1 MQRFF
6 KQRLPRQLAAFGL
19 LLALLFTA
27 GLYIPTD
34 QQALAR
40 ETNYFAP
47 LQDGP
52 SRGQLQL
59 NEPDLTRFYI
69 LQDQVLAMNQIH
81 NQTELIKALMRF
93 NREYSNIMAQ
103 VSLAN
108 FAYYTDTAKYEAIY
122 NQWQE
127 LAAEA
132 GQAYE
137 NTWRTMLQ
145 SDNRE
150 MFDSLLPQERIR
162 AMLDTEQTTSEVTEQ
177 LNKINSMVSAYWNAM
192 EADYTV
198 EWRGQTYSFD
208 NVNSLPDE
216 DYMEVY
222 LQLVRNRNQAVA
234 AVLVDAVPACNA
246 YARSQGYANYADYT
260 YALNYGRDYTPTDA
274 RQLYAIVKEKVV
286 PLYLQV
292 QQYAL
297 NNPDFNQQELNAL
310 YDFRNQLVVLNTA
323 ATYMPEISDEYAN
336 ALAYLRLKDLL
347 DINYNEKK
355 LHVAFTTYIPHYN
368 LAMIFNGAQSG
379 TVYDFTSFL
388 HEFGHFAYYMYQQED
403 IAHDVNEFFANGME
417 MLFLN
422 FADDIFGEQY
432 GDTYRINVVQDLLSG
447 IVQGCL
453 FDEFQQKVYQMEQP
467 TVHDINV
474 LYHDLSVQYG
484 SVYAHEDD
492 EAYNWVTTPHTFIQ
506 PFYYISYATSAFSAM
521 ELLIRADNDFEQ
533 AANKYLEMVA
543 NHESYTY
550 RDFFAEAGFADVFN
564 PDELNQLVDK
574 LENYV
579 YREICNIEQIEQ
591 VNQHWAKD
599 DLLYAAGLGLLHCDE
614 QGSLQPNAAINRAE
628 AINILWRRFA
638 NKSMSVEA
646 ANFTDVPAEA
656 WYAEAANW
664 AAAIELI
671 SGVDGNRLAGGE
683 PLTREELITMFYRLK
698 KAQTSNAEPAA
709 IDAMTIQSR
718 LASYADQTQISDW
731 AAEPMAWALAS
742 GLITGNEQNM
752 LQPKNTATRAEMV
765 TLLSKYL
772 DME

>member
-1 MQRFF
+1 MQKFF
-6 KQRLPRQLAAFGL
+6 KQRFPRQFAAFGL

-27 GLYIPTD
+27 GLYIPAN

-59 NEPDLTRFYI
+59 LEPDLTRFYI

-81 NQTELIKALMRF
+81 NQSELIKALMRF
-93 NREYSNIMAQ
+93 NREYSTIMAQ

-108 FAYYTDTAKYEAIY
+108 FAYYTNPAQYTEIY
-122 NQWQE
+122 NHWQE
-127 LAAEA
+127 MAAEA

-137 NTWRTMLQ
+137 NTWRAMLQ

-150 MFDSLLPQERIR
+150 MFDSILPPERIR
-162 AMLDTEQTTSEVTEQ
+162 AMLNNEQAPQEVIEQ
-177 LNKINSMVSAYWNAM
+177 LNAINGMVNAYWSAM
-192 EADYTV
+192 EAEYTA
-198 EWRGQTYSFD
+198 EYQGQTYTFA
-208 NVNSLPDE
+208 NVGELPQE
-216 DYMEVY
+216 AYLEVY
-222 LQLVRNRNQAVA
+222 LQLVRSRNQAVA
-234 AVLVDAVPACNA
+234 AVLVDAVPVCNA
-246 YARSQGYANYADYT
+246 YARSQGFASYADYT
-260 YALNYGRDYTPTDA
+260 YALNYGRDYTPADA
-274 RQLYAIVKEKVV
+274 QQLYAIVKEKIV

-297 NNPDFNQQELNAL
+297 NNPDFDQQELNAQ

-323 ATYMPEISDEYAN
+323 ATYMAEISDEYAN

-347 DINYNEKK
+347 DINYNENK
-355 LHVAFTTYIPHYN
+355 LRVAFTTYIPYYN

-379 TVYDFTSFL
+379 TVYDFSSFL

-432 GDTYRINVVQDLLSG
+432 GDAYRINIVQDLLSG

-453 FDEFQQKVYQMEQP
+453 FDEFQQAVYQMEQP

-506 PFYYISYATSAFSAM
+506 PFSYISYATSAFSAM
-521 ELLIRADNDFEQ
+521 ELLMRADADFEQ
-533 AANKYLEMVA
+533 AADKYLEMVA

-550 RDFFAEAGFADVFN
+550 CDFFAEAGFADIFN
-564 PDELNQLVDK
+564 PAELEQLVDK

-579 YREICNIEQIEQ
+579 YREICDIEQLAE

-614 QGSLQPNAAINRAE
+614 QGSLQPNAGINRAE
-628 AINILWRRFA
+628 AVNILWRRFA
-638 NKSMSVEA
+638 NKSMPVEP
-646 ANFTDVPAEA
+646 ANFSDVPADA

-664 AAAIELI
+664 AAAIDLTG
-671 SGVDGNRLAGGE
+671 GVDNNQFAAGQ
-683 PLTREELITMFYRLK
+683 PLNREELITLFYRLK

-709 IDAMTIQSR
+709 IDALTVQSR
-718 LASYADQTQISDW
+718 LSSYADKEQVSEW
-731 AAEPMAWALAS
+731 AAEPMAWALAC
-742 GLITGNEQNM
+742 GLLTGNENNL
-752 LQPKNTATRAEMV
+752 LQPQNTATRAEMV
-765 TLLSKYL
+765 TLLGKYL
-772 DME
+772 ELE

>member
-1 MQRFF
+1 
-6 KQRLPRQLAAFGL
+6 
-19 LLALLFTA
+19 
-27 GLYIPTD
+27 
-34 QQALAR
+34 
-40 ETNYFAP
+40 
-47 LQDGP
+47 
-52 SRGQLQL
+52 
-59 NEPDLTRFYI
+59 
-69 LQDQVLAMNQIH
+69 
-81 NQTELIKALMRF
+81 
-93 NREYSNIMAQ
+93 
-103 VSLAN
+103 
-108 FAYYTDTAKYEAIY
+108 
-122 NQWQE
+122 
-127 LAAEA
+127 
-132 GQAYE
+132 
-137 NTWRTMLQ
+137 
-145 SDNRE
+145 
-150 MFDSLLPQERIR
+150 
-162 AMLDTEQTTSEVTEQ
+162 
-177 LNKINSMVSAYWNAM
+177 M